1 MLTLG
6 FELPLALDHDN
17 AIARITDAFTA
28 EGFRV
33 VTRIDM
39 HETFARALK
48 TSFRP
53 YTILGLCNPE
63 LAHRALS
70 REPGI
75 GLMLPCNVTVEAT
88 GDASSLVRVANPDGM
103 MAVGDYQADAV
114 LRDIASEARE
124 RIERAI
130 ERLET

>member
-6 FELPLALDHDN
+6 FELPLPLDHDT
-17 AIARITDAFTA
+17 AITHVTDAFSA

-39 HETFARALK
+39 HETFARALEA
-48 TSFRP
+48 SFRP

-75 GLMLPCNVTVEAT
+75 APALEP
-88 GDASSLVRVANPDGM
+88 
-103 MAVGDYQADAV
+103 QAERYRSDQPRNSRDV
-114 LRDIASEARE
+114 LRLNGIPNRRPSRNG
-124 RIERAI
+124 
-130 ERLET
+130 L